1 VAGGVSVVGL
11 AFAGPILYK
20 VWRDYADDRE
30 RGLVAE
36 RGTAV
41 RGVGAPVAAAPPAH
55 ALLSVHEND

>member
-1 VAGGVSVVGL
+1 MVGL

-36 RGTAV
+36 RGAAV
-41 RGVGAPVAAAPPAH
+41 RGVGAPVAAAPPAD